1 MYIKK
6 SVLTKIVLSLGAF
19 ALVLLMVMY
28 SFTETKIPGI
38 LYILA
43 WGGSIF
49 LTLRGVSKIERHA

>member
-6 SVLTKIVLSLGAF
+6 SVLTKVVLSLGAF

-38 LYILA
+38 FYILA

>member
-6 SVLTKIVLSLGAF
+6 SVLTKVVLSLGAF

-28 SFTETKIPGI
+28 SFTETKIPDI
-38 LYILA
+38 FYILA